1 MLKKYVSA
9 ILFLLSFVLYSQ
21 DLTNQ
26 EVNKSTDNEF
36 FTAIDNGDINKVKE
50 LISSGIDINSVNEE
64 GWSALHLAVKA
75 NNSEIVRELLSH
87 KKIDMN
93 PRLPADTIFTEGDN
107 VWYADG
113 QTPLLLASYYG
124 YSDMVSMLLNYG
136 ADILAKDDVDEAMA
150 IHIASA
156 RGYTSVVTA
165 ILDSNSAKNTGRDIV
180 NIGDNTGTTPLMWA
194 SMNNQVS
201 VIALLMKYK
210 LDIDLQDDDGWT
222 ALHFAVASDS
232 YRAVDILLRNGAD
245 ANISDLDGKKPLNI
259 CNDTDIEALL
269 NKYTSS
275 N

>member
-50 LISSGIDINSVNEE
+50 LISSGIDINSVNED

>member
-232 YRAVDILLRNGAD
+232 YRAVDILLKNGAD
-245 ANISDLDGKKPLNI
+245 ANISEKKRKKPLNI

>member
-36 FTAIDNGDINKVKE
+36 FTAIYNGDINKVKE
-50 LISSGIDINSVNEE
+50 LISSGIDINSVNED